1 MAEPVVG
8 AARHRI
14 RWGWWLVALAVIA
27 TVAVLIGYQ
36 VVQPFS
42 DWVNEV
48 LGSLHIGE

>member
-14 RWGWWLVALAVIA
+14 RWGWWLVGLVVVVIA
-27 TVAVLIGYQ
+27 AVLIGYQ

-42 DWVNEV
+42 DWANEV
-48 LGSLHIGE
+48 LGLLHIGE